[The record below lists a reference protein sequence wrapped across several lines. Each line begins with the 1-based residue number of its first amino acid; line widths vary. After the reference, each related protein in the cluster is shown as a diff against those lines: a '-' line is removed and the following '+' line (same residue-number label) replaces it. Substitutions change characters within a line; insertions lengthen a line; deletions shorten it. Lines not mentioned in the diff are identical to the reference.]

1 LPDEYQTSVIG
12 RAGDSP
18 RFQQPGESLPGDQ
31 SPNKSDDELLVEPP
45 SFSTCRSSPF
55 RLAEAL
61 KTR

>member
-12 RAGDSP
+12 KAGGSP
-18 RFQQPGESLPGDQ
+18 RFQQAVESFLGDQ
-31 SPNKSDDELLVEPP
+31 SPDKSDDELLVEPP

-61 KTR
+61 EMR